1 MTVDA
6 GGIMKRL
13 ISILLALST
22 LFLVSCGA
30 PKKFENKAAPFA
42 SATYH
47 RVIEAPSRVLL
58 ADAKLYYYSKADGE
72 SYPFCFNPLC
82 QHTFNENCPSV
93 LFGGSKS
100 VTGQMVYCD
109 ETGRFFFARGQKI
122 YSMSFDAS
130 DIKLECSLG
139 EDGDVSQKMY
149 DKNLIKSMRSY
160 GQYVY
165 FMFTNAETGHAQIL
179 RLDSKT
185 SKLKEMTSGETEWVI
200 AYEIADGYVYFKM
213 TTSDNLMN
221 YYTADLDFNN
231 KKVISDPVYPSDALV
246 IGLYDGKWF
255 YERTPEGLVKFDPL
269 TEEKVLV
276 SDDPEFL
283 KFAQILAVNERGVY
297 FTYDEI
303 KNVGKEYISAYG
315 EYRDVFL
322 SGTKIGVLQEDGVI
336 EEVFDLKTGE
346 AFSINFIDGGVVVYC
361 TAMYIESTDGALKQK
376 PNVFVLFDTDE
387 NGNFIN
393 PRPIG
398 NCADDTELIEY
409 LKGL

>member
-1 MTVDA
+1 
-6 GGIMKRL
+6 MKRI

-22 LFLVSCGA
+22 LLLVSCGA
-30 PKKFENKAAPFA
+30 PRKVENKAAPFA

-160 GQYVY
+160 GRYVY

-200 AYEIADGYVYFKM
+200 AYEIADGYVYFKI

-255 YERTPEGLVKFDPL
+255 YERTPKGLVKFDPL

-276 SDDPEFL
+276 SGDPEFL

-322 SGTKIGVLQEDGVI
+322 SGTKIGVLQKDGVI

-346 AFSINFIDGGVVVYC
+346 VFSINFIDGGVVIYC
-361 TAMYIESTDGALKQK
+361 TAMCIESTDGTLKQK
-376 PNVFVLFDTDE
+376 PNVFILFDTDE

-398 NCADDTELIEY
+398 NYAEDEELIEY
-409 LKGL
+409 LKRL

>member
-1 MTVDA
+1 
-6 GGIMKRL
+6 MKRVISVL
-13 ISILLALST
+13 IAIST

-30 PKKFENKAAPFA
+30 PRKVENKAAPFA

-82 QHTFNENCPSV
+82 RHTFGENCPSV

-100 VTGQMVYCD
+100 ITGQMVYCD

-160 GQYVY
+160 GRYVY

-276 SDDPEFL
+276 SGDPEFL

-297 FTYDEI
+297 FTYDET

-322 SGTKIGVLQEDGVI
+322 SGTKIGVLQKDGVI
-336 EEVFDLKTGE
+336 EEVFDMKTGE
-346 AFSINFIDGGVVVYC
+346 VFSINFIDGGVVIYC
-361 TAMYIESTDGALKQK
+361 TAMCIESTDGTLKQK
-376 PNVFVLFDTDE
+376 PNVFILFDTDE
-387 NGNFIN
+387 NGKFVN

-398 NCADDTELIEY
+398 NYAEDEELIEY